1 VQFEAAL
8 NLVWLVLG
16 VLALAS
22 TSRSRLY
29 GSGDYKVRYAAHSP
43 VWLHV
48 CGVAL
53 IVAALFPYISATD
66 DVLRI
71 EHMNVEQLPGHHQET
86 GKKAGI
92 DGLMRLYEAMDTPV
106 VGAVRELAFIL
117 FFVGMVVVLVRQHVE
132 RSMPLQSGRSPP
144 DYFSPILNTR

>member
-1 VQFEAAL
+1 VQFETAL
-8 NLVWLVLG
+8 NLIWFVLG

-22 TSRSRLY
+22 TVRSRLHSACAY
-29 GSGDYKVRYAAHSP
+29 RLKYAVHSP

-53 IVAALFPYISATD
+53 IVSALFPYISATD

-71 EHMNVEQLPGHHQET
+71 EHMNVGQVPGHHQET

-92 DGLMRLYEAMDTPV
+92 DGLIRLYETMDTPV
-106 VGAVRELAFIL
+106 IGAVREIAFIL
-117 FFVGMVVVLVRQHVE
+117 FFVAMVVVPVRRRVD
-132 RSMPLQSGRSPP
+132 RSTPLQSGRSPP
-144 DYFSPILNTR
+144 LTSLPF